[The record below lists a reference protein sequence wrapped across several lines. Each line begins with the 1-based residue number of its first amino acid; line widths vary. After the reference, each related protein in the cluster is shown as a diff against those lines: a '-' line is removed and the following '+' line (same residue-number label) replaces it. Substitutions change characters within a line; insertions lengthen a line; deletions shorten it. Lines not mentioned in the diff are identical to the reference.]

1 MRPALRLL
9 AAVSKYESG
18 LPTGL
23 TGLLTHTSPR
33 SALLYLYSSTLD
45 SLATMPDHSVYR
57 KSTEAL
63 TKQRMRIVESI
74 KPPGLQEWQERVA
87 SLVDSHPDA
96 LKRVKT
102 MEGKDGEFNI
112 VYREPDPGQM
122 FRDEDEEKNLPYKSR
137 PQAEGPVFY
146 EEVSNRGP
154 QLAYDIVAEEMERIH
169 IEAEPSLTM
178 EQIGEVEQQIG
189 AGLIEEVIQ
198 VAESEKELALKMGE
212 WKV

>member
-9 AAVSKYESG
+9 AAVAKYEPG

-33 SALLYLYSSTLD
+33 STLLYLYSSTLD

-63 TKQRMRIVESI
+63 TKHRMRIVESI
-74 KPPGLQEWQERVA
+74 KPPGLQEWQQRVE
-87 SLVDSHPDA
+87 SLVDAHPDA
-96 LKRVKT
+96 FKRVKT
-102 MEGKDGEFNI
+102 MEGKDGEFNV
-112 VYREPDPGQM
+112 VYREPPPKEQWAN
-122 FRDEDEEKNLPYKSR
+122 EDEEVNVPYKAR
-137 PQAEGPVFY
+137 PQPEGPLFY
-146 EEVSNRGP
+146 DEVANRGP
-154 QLAYDIVAEEMERIH
+154 ALARDHIGEEMSRIH
-169 IEAEPSLTM
+169 IEAEPTLTM
-178 EQIGEVEQQIG
+178 EQIGEVEQKIG

-198 VAESEKELALKMGE
+198 VAEGEKELAEKIQS